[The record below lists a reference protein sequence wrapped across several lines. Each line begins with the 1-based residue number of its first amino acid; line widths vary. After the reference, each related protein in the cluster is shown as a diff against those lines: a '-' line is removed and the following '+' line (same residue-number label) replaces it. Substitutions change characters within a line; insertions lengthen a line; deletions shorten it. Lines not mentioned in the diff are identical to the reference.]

1 MYDKKKMSGWPPARD
16 PQKEARGDIQG
27 LVGHTACLP
36 VPGQVV
42 VHFIRGFYICILIF
56 FLSLFAPGLRS
67 WKRSCTSRTW
77 SRSTRGWSTASN
89 WRWKGS
95 SNDIEMRLNYLH
107 RITKFF
113 KRQQGLPPVPRLVQF
128 CCVNV
133 FYIKKMFRMARLR
146 TVAFNPLLLLK

>member
-1 MYDKKKMSGWPPARD
+1 MTERKCQVDLLRETLRKKL
-16 PQKEARGDIQG
+16 EATYKDLWDTPHAFQYLSRLLSVPMRG
-27 LVGHTACLP
+27 C
-36 VPGQVV
+36 
-42 VHFIRGFYICILIF
+42 YICIFIILIF
-56 FLSLFAPGLRS
+56 IFFISIPGLRS

-133 FYIKKMFRMARLR
+133 FYIKNGLAQNSCF
-146 TVAFNPLLLLK
+146 